1 MAEDEAPAGEAPK
14 KRSKLPIL
22 LGLALMAVL
31 GGVGFYATFSGL
43 LVGPH
48 HEAAAGADPVPE
60 STAGVAF
67 VPIDPLVIS
76 LDPSARSSHLRFSA
90 QLEVDEAH
98 RGEVTTLMPRVLDVL
113 NSYLRAVEVSDLEDP
128 SALVRLRAQMLRRVQ
143 IVTGEGRVR
152 DLLVTEFVLN

>member
-1 MAEDEAPAGEAPK
+1 MAEDEALAAEATN

-31 GGVGFYATFSGL
+31 GGGGFYATYSGL
-43 LVGPH
+43 LFGSGSAGPV
-48 HEAAAGADPVPE
+48 AANPTQDSLAD
-60 STAGVAF
+60 VAF
-67 VPIDPLVIS
+67 VPIDSLVIS

-90 QLEVDEAH
+90 QLEVDKAR
-98 RGEVTTLMPRVLDVL
+98 RGEVATLMPRVLDVL
-113 NSYLRAVEVSDLEDP
+113 NSYLRAVEVTDLEDP

>member
-1 MAEDEAPAGEAPK
+1 MAEDEAAAETPP

-22 LGLALMAVL
+22 LGLVLMVLL
-31 GGVGFYATFSGL
+31 GGGAFLATYTGRLFGASG
-43 LVGPH
+43 P
-48 HEAAAGADPVPE
+48 APTTSDPAGDSMAD
-60 STAGVAF
+60 VAF

-76 LDPSARSSHLRFSA
+76 LDPAARSSHLRFSA
-90 QLEVDEAH
+90 QLEVDKAH
-98 RGEVTTLMPRVLDVL
+98 RGEVATLMPRVLDVL

-143 IVTGEGRVR
+143 IVAGEGRVR

>member
-1 MAEDEAPAGEAPK
+1 MAEDEAPTAEAPK

-22 LGLALMAVL
+22 VGLALMALL
-31 GGVGFYATFSGL
+31 GGGAFYATYSGL
-43 LVGPH
+43 LFGAGQ
-48 HEAAAGADPVPE
+48 AAQTVADQG
-60 STAGVAF
+60 SNSIADVAF

-90 QLEVDEAH
+90 QLEVDKAH
-98 RGEVTTLMPRVLDVL
+98 RGEVATLMPRVLDVL

-143 IVTGEGRVR
+143 VVAGEGRVR

>member
-113 NSYLRAVEVSDLEDP
+113 NCLILKI
-128 SALVRLRAQMLRRVQ
+128 LRRWC
-143 IVTGEGRVR
+143 GCGRR
-152 DLLVTEFVLN
+152 CCAGCRSSPAKGACATCS